1 VEDSAW
7 YLKQRSDLQEALW
20 YLQQQSRHLQDYRL
34 DIRGIWAD
42 DAAIEIDRRY
52 LDNHAQDSSQSA
64 RSLASQLAS
73 IVEADVEFDL
83 ADKAGT
89 KATQLSQQIDRL
101 LRLARADMNRS
112 QAEYDIYQERHLAA
126 NAAIAETES
135 LIAQAGEYP

>member
-1 VEDSAW
+1 VEDSSW

-42 DAAIEIDRRY
+42 DAATEIDRRY
-52 LDNHAQDSSQSA
+52 LNIHTQDSSESA
-64 RSLASQLAS
+64 RSLGSQLAS
-73 IVEADVEFDL
+73 IVDADVEFDL
-83 ADKAGT
+83 ANRAGM

-101 LRLARADMNRS
+101 LQLARADINRS
-112 QAEYDIYQERHLAA
+112 RAEYYIYQERDLAA
-126 NAAIAETES
+126 NNAIYEIQS